1 MDGFDTPQHVL
12 GCAQIWYRCHCF
24 NRQAQCIPFTVCAQT
39 NTGSLGTKYKIGD
52 CITPIDPLYS
62 WYGKTGQIVDVVYSQ
77 KYGQVVYVMLIDGKP
92 RVGGSIPPPV
102 TTFQRNINDL
112 VFAN

>member
-1 MDGFDTPQHVL
+1 MLRILLLITM
-12 GCAQIWYRCHCF
+12 
-24 NRQAQCIPFTVCAQT
+24 CIPFTVCAQT
-39 NTGSLGTKYKIGD
+39 NTGSFGTKYKIGD

-92 RVGGSIPPPV
+92 GLGGVTHFDVASIDFSTAKLLACP
-102 TTFQRNINDL
+102 R
-112 VFAN
+112 